1 MRRHQV
7 VVFAAAA
14 AALLVTGCAQAA
26 ADRAQPV
33 LRHEPAGA
41 AGSWG
46 RAITVPGL
54 GALNTGGKAEVSSVS
69 CASAGNC
76 AAGGGYDGGGS
87 GAWVVR
93 EKNGVWAK
101 RTAVPGLGALN
112 KGSVLGV
119 SSVSC
124 ASAGSCVAGGF
135 YQEAGRYALQG
146 FVT

>member
-1 MRRHQV
+1 MHPSRVYCIEVTGGCEHRSLTCTTGDGVRDVMRRHQV

-46 RAITVPGL
+46 R
-54 GALNTGGKAEVSSVS
+54 
-69 CASAGNC
+69 
-76 AAGGGYDGGGS
+76 
-87 GAWVVR
+87 
-93 EKNGVWAK
+93 

-119 SSVSC
+119 SAVSC
-124 ASAGSCVAGGF
+124 ASAASRVAGGY
-135 YQEAGRYALQG
+135 YQETGRFALQG